1 MHKRQQPSSTTKEA
15 LHEETA
21 SESGNS
27 NNPIDYWRK
36 HLHWPRQFFESGS
49 KISHLLARKKSTS
62 ALRRKSSASSIN
74 ASETTPSDS
83 TSRENK
89 GSVYRDRRYDGLLAG
104 QGSFLKKDGLGVTL
118 KSKLLCKELLEAR
131 QPVPQDSL
139 FNDDLFE
146 ETCDYLVNRSE
157 AMVSREIGLL
167 IVPSAA
173 QFARRGAKHLK
184 TLAETVNESW
194 SESIPLFRSR
204 PQPDYSV
211 GFDSSAFSEEQLKR
225 LKPFV
230 GTLWDESYFAA
241 TWYMYFPFLTCEVK
255 CGAAALDIA
264 DRQNAHSATLA
275 VRAVVELFRL
285 VKCEKELDREILAFS
300 ISHDHRS
307 VRIYGHYPVIDGKDT
322 KYYRHLIHTFDFTAL
337 DGKDKWTTYK
347 FTKNVYDNWMPD
359 HFKRICSAIDKI
371 PPDISFDV
379 SQESELPF
387 SQTGLSQDLESQRLL
402 QSEASA
408 SASGHG
414 SVANADNTTPDTSV
428 SPSFKKPRRL

>member
-1 MHKRQQPSSTTKEA
+1 MHKRQRLPSIATEDVR
-15 LHEETA
+15 EETA
-21 SESGNS
+21 SDSEDG
-27 NNPIDYWRK
+27 NPIDYWRK
-36 HLHWPRQFFESGS
+36 YQRWPQNFFESCETMD
-49 KISHLLARKKSTS
+49 LPLARKKSTS
-62 ALRRKSSASSIN
+62 NLRRKSSTTSIN
-74 ASETTPSDS
+74 SSDKTPSDS

-89 GSVYRDRRYDGLLAG
+89 GSVYRDKRFDGLLAAHK
-104 QGSFLKKDGLGVTL
+104 SFPKKDGLGIAAQSKVL
-118 KSKLLCKELLEAR
+118 YKKLLEVE

-146 ETCDYLVNRSE
+146 KTCDYLVNRSE
-157 AMVSREIGLL
+157 AMVIREIGLL

-173 QFARRGAKHLK
+173 HFARRGAKHLEI
-184 TLAETVNESW
+184 LAETVNESW
-194 SESIPLFRSR
+194 SESISLFRPR

-211 GFDSSAFSEEQLKR
+211 GFDSSAFSEERIKR

-285 VKCEKELDREILAFS
+285 VEREKELDREILAFS
-300 ISHDHRS
+300 VSHDHRA

-322 KYYRHLIHTFDFTAL
+322 KYYRYLIRTFDFTEQ
-337 DGKDKWTTYK
+337 DGKEKWTTYK

-387 SQTGLSQDLESQRLL
+387 SQTGLSQDLESQRLS
-402 QSEASA
+402 QSEGSA
-408 SASGHG
+408 SVSGHG